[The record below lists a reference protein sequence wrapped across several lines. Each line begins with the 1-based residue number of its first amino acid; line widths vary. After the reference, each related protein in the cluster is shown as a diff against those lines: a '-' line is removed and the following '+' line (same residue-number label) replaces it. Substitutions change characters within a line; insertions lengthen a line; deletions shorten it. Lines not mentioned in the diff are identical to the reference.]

1 MAQDRV
7 PEDVEHVVPIVGEGK
22 RMDERVEMDDAQAEG
37 DGEEGPGE
45 SAGSGEGRR
54 EDGNDGRKE

>member
-1 MAQDRV
+1 
-7 PEDVEHVVPIVGEGK
+7 
-22 RMDERVEMDDAQAEG
+22 MDERVEMDDAQAEG